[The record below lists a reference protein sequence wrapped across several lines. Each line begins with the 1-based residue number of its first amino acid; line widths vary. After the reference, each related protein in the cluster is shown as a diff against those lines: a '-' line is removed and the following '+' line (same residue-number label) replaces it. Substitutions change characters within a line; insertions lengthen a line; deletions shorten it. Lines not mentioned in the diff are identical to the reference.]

1 MTNVNADKRVGL
13 LGVPMDLG
21 GGLRGVDMGPSAI
34 RIAGLGGAVAS
45 LGYGFVDGGNVPVS
59 RPETRVPRDE
69 RARFISSIVHCCE
82 RLRGRVSRLLD
93 EEIFPLVVGGD
104 HSIACGTVA
113 GLSSW
118 HAERQRKIGLIWFD
132 AHADMNTPETSPSGN
147 VHGMP
152 LAACLGRGPEGLVG
166 LCSRVPMIDPGNVCL
181 IGVREVDAGER
192 ELVRETGIHVFS
204 MREIDMHGMS
214 HVMDRAIEAATD
226 GTTGFHLSFDLDGL
240 DPQAAPG
247 VGTPVTGG
255 VTLRE
260 AHLLFEHAA
269 ASGKL
274 LGIEMTEINPILD
287 NANRTAELAVEL
299 ILSGLGKRIL

>member
-1 MTNVNADKRVGL
+1 MTNVNAEKRIGL

-34 RIAGLGGAVAS
+34 RIAGIGRAVAS
-45 LGYGFVDGGNVPVS
+45 LGYEFLDRGNVPVS
-59 RPETRVPRDE
+59 RPETRVSRDE
-69 RARFISSIVHCCE
+69 KARFLGSIVHCCE
-82 RLRGRVSRLLD
+82 RLRGRVARLLD

-118 HAERQRKIGLIWFD
+118 HADRQRKIGLIWFD
-132 AHADMNTPETSPSGN
+132 AHADMNTPRTSPSGN

-152 LAACLGRGPEGLVG
+152 LAACLGHGPEGLVNLAG
-166 LCSRVPMIDPGNVCL
+166 RVPMVDPRNVCL
-181 IGVREVDAGER
+181 IGIREVDGGER

-214 HVMDRAIEAATD
+214 HVMDRAIEVATE
-226 GTTGFHLSFDLDGL
+226 GTAGFHLSFDVDGL

-247 VGTPVTGG
+247 VGTPVAGG
-255 VTLRE
+255 VTQRE
-260 AHLLFEHAA
+260 AHLLLEHAA
-269 ASGKL
+269 VSGKL

-287 NANRTAELAVEL
+287 RANSTAELAVDL
-299 ILSGLGKRIL
+299 VLSGLGKRII